1 MRLPV
6 VVVYRKS
13 TRGRKYYMQV
23 FTDLYV
29 DDIIDSNK
37 RKPPIPHEYD
47 LVEIGLG
54 ESYVERYKED
64 YNATLVE
71 NE

>member
-6 VVVYRKS
+6 VVVYKKS
-13 TRGRKYYMQV
+13 SRGRKYYVQK
-23 FTDLYV
+23 FDTLYV
-29 DDIIDSNK
+29 DDIIDNNK
-37 RKPPIPHEYD
+37 RKPPIPHEYE

-54 ESYVERYKED
+54 EAFVEKYKEE

>member
-13 TRGRKYYMQV
+13 TRARKYFVQM
-23 FTDLYV
+23 FDSLYV
-29 DDIIDSNK
+29 DDIIDANK
-37 RKPPIPHEYD
+37 RKPVIPHEYE

-54 ESYVERYKED
+54 ESYVEKYKEE
-64 YNATLVE
+64 YNATFVE